1 MAQSSFEAW
10 KDAPICLSGAPIT
23 LAARASATANSGRL
37 QNKYKAPIVIDSIEF
52 SAYYEAGSLDDSW
65 PWSTQVKLSAGPY
78 EITRNY
84 VPMWSFAPALH
95 GEYASLNM
103 EEVTND
109 ACGFTYNTFSGRIL
123 NYTHWK
129 LPRPLYMSPGMSINV
144 EFLRGADAL
153 SGNIIYN
160 IASHGFSLKS
170 APAPK
175 EIDVP
180 YVSSFTGSPTTAAQQ
195 TQQLQLDNRFK
206 KPLYVQRLVGRME
219 NGNALTMS
227 LPSTAGFATTGVK
240 VLIRTYGG
248 ESIVKD
254 FTSFFQVFPVRWAVL
269 NINEEIPQN
278 EGFVVDIQG
287 VNTADISV
295 ASRPVLSLVGCRKER
310 TL

>member
-206 KPLYVQRLVGRME
+206 KPLYVQRLVGRL
-219 NGNALTMS
+219 NISDSNIDGGLDA
-227 LPSTAGFATTGVK
+227 TGVK
-240 VLIRTYGG
+240 VVVRTYGG
-248 ESIVKD
+248 FYVVKD
-254 FTSFFQVFPVRWAVL
+254 FSSFFQVFPARWSAL
-269 NINEEIPQN
+269 NINEEIQKD

-287 VNTADISV
+287 VNTGGGVSV
-295 ASRPVLSLVGCRKER
+295 NSRPVISLVGCRKEVR
-310 TL
+310 P